1 MSLFIISILSSVLNL
16 VLSVFLLICLSLLVL
31 LYIHSSLRYDAV
43 TGLSQGYSEMF
54 TFFIIIIISV

>member
-16 VLSVFLLICLSLLVL
+16 VLSVFLLICLSLLDL